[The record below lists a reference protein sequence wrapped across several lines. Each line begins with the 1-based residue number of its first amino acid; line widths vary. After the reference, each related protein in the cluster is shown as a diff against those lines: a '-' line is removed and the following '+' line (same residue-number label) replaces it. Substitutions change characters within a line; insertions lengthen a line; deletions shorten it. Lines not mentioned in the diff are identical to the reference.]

1 MYNRVRKYKERNFMN
16 INDYTKAILG
26 DKKSYQKISEE
37 TEDIMK
43 QSQKIKEITKD
54 IQNIYKGMD

>member
-1 MYNRVRKYKERNFMN
+1 MN

-26 DKKSYQKISEE
+26 DKKSYQKMSEE
-37 TEDIMK
+37 TEDIIK

-54 IQNIYKGMD
+54 IENIYKGLN

>member
-1 MYNRVRKYKERNFMN
+1 MN

-26 DKKSYQKISEE
+26 DKKSYQKMSEE

-54 IQNIYKGMD
+54 IQNIYKGLN